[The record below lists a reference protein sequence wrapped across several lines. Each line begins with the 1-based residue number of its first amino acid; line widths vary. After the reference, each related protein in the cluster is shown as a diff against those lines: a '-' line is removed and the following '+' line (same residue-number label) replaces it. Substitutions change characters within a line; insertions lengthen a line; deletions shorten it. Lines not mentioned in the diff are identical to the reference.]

1 MGIIEKIKSLLPQ
14 DTPSRVI
21 AGFIA
26 FAVVG
31 ALVSSVIIFI
41 PEVRNQ
47 VSKVV
52 PFVPSVTETKKAGA
66 SKYYSENY
74 IGFGVSKKGDIN
86 YVAKPE
92 QDNPYDYPDV
102 SSEIYVAPNTTL
114 YFYWDAPTFSP
125 EAQNN
130 KDKYPWV
137 KKGHEEP
144 KTWWIGCRAAAS
156 RGFTQDLDAWRQG
169 VMREAGT
176 VKSEKF
182 KWAGTLDAAG
192 NYTRTPK
199 LIDKYIDSVESASS
213 PSGGYAFSFSKLGRM
228 EIDLQCTKFDN
239 NVVVRDGKKYGNTL
253 FVGDKVTVNVTPDG
267 KPIPEKAPPSADEL
281 EAYKKDGDALYAA
294 PERLGV
300 AKGCGS
306 VRFSWSSQTENL
318 IPAKTQY
325 EVVVSNDP
333 YFGTFAI
340 GSWSAHGQ
348 GTGND
353 FTVPSSGIPYAG
365 ARTDNTSISMA
376 PGVFAGDAMPI
387 PGTDYADAVDVAS
400 TFGVGIQSGA
410 RYLRGTFY
418 WKVLTKTEYGISKWV
433 DGESF
438 RIDNCPKPGEDP
450 NPNAKSFTPSKDPA
464 TPEPT
469 AATIGAG
476 NLKVNK
482 MEGCGTDKIA
492 ILIRWVGRYKTPK
505 GFKHGY
511 ELRIS
516 TDPKFSSYGTP
527 VTLSKGLTSFTWS
540 SNVNDTQR
548 SLKGDVDPFTDGVQ
562 NTPASGKTYY
572 MQVVYYFQR
581 IGGGKAFTF
590 SPVDGAPFTV
600 CSDTQPPNPNALA
613 EPVDNNKEAKDII
626 IQEGNVTEEELN
638 IIVKYIEQ
646 IRALI
651 KLFGWK

>member
-1 MGIIEKIKSLLPQ
+1 MGIFEKIKSLSPQ
-14 DTPSRVI
+14 DTPSKVI

-47 VSKVV
+47 VNKVV
-52 PFVPSVTETKKAGA
+52 PFIPKATETKKAGV

-74 IGFGVSKKGDIN
+74 VGFGVSKTKGIN

-130 KDKYPWV
+130 KGKYPWT

-144 KTWWIGCRAAAS
+144 KTWWIGCRASAS
-156 RGFTQDLDAWRQG
+156 RGFTKDLDAWRQG
-169 VMREAGT
+169 VMKEAG
-176 VKSEKF
+176 VAKGGKF
-182 KWAGTLDAAG
+182 KWAGTLDKNG
-192 NYTRTPK
+192 NYTRTPA
-199 LIDKYIDSVESASS
+199 DVTQYIDSVESARN
-213 PSGGYAFSFSKLGRM
+213 PNGGYAFSFRKLGRM

-253 FVGDKVTVNVTPDG
+253 FIGDTVTVNVTPDG
-267 KPIPEKAPPSADEL
+267 KPIPEKEPLSTNEIDQ
-281 EAYKKDGDALYAA
+281 YKKDGDALYAA
-294 PERLGV
+294 PDNLGV
-300 AKGCGS
+300 AKGCGA
-306 VRFSWSSQTENL
+306 VKFSWTSPTENL
-318 IPAKTQY
+318 IPEKTQY

-353 FTVPSSGIPYAG
+353 FTVPSSGVPYAG
-365 ARTDNTSISMA
+365 ARTDGTSISMA

-450 NPNAKSFTPSKDPA
+450 NPKVKSFNPSRDPA
-464 TPEPT
+464 TPAPT
-469 AATIGAG
+469 ADTIGAG
-476 NLKVNK
+476 KLEARKID
-482 MEGCGTDKIA
+482 GCGTDNIGV
-492 ILIRWVGRYKTPK
+492 LIYWVGKYKTPK

-516 TDPKFSSYGTP
+516 TDPKFSSFGTP
-527 VTLSKGLTSFTWS
+527 QTLSKGLTSFAWS

-562 NTPASGKTYY
+562 NTPVSGKTYY
-572 MQVVYYFQR
+572 MQVVYSFS
-581 IGGGKAFTF
+581 IAGGKSFTF

-600 CSDTQPPNPNALA
+600 CSATQPPNPNALA
-613 EPVDNNKEAKDII
+613 EPVDNNEDAKDIVI
-626 IQEGNVTEEELN
+626 EEGKVTEEELN
-638 IIVKYIEQ
+638 IIIKYIDQ

-651 KLFGWK
+651 TLFGWK